1 MEASSEE
8 IDKSK
13 LVISPISEPM
23 ASDKLTVK
31 TIGLVSKLAK
41 VKLIKR
47 GVKEVNKFFRRKE
60 NKKQKSICVLA
71 GDVSP
76 INVIS
81 HIPILCEKNKIPYIY
96 SFTSSSRNCITN

>member
-1 MEASSEE
+1 MKASSEE

-47 GVKEVNKFFRRKE
+47 GVKKVNKFSEEKRTKS
-60 NKKQKSICVLA
+60 KKVFVFLQVMY
-71 GDVSP
+71 P
-76 INVIS
+76 
-81 HIPILCEKNKIPYIY
+81 P
-96 SFTSSSRNCITN
+96 

>member
-1 MEASSEE
+1 MKASSEK

-47 GVKEVNKFFRRKE
+47 GVKEVNKIFQ
-60 NKKQKSICVLA
+60 KKREQKA
-71 GDVSP
+71 KKY
-76 INVIS
+76 
-81 HIPILCEKNKIPYIY
+81 LC
-96 SFTSSSRNCITN
+96 SCR

>member
-41 VKLIKR
+41 GKIDKKR
-47 GVKEVNKFFRRKE
+47 SKESK
-60 NKKQKSICVLA
+60 
-71 GDVSP
+71 
-76 INVIS
+76 
-81 HIPILCEKNKIPYIY
+81 
-96 SFTSSSRNCITN
+96 

>member
-47 GVKEVNKFFRRKE
+47 GVKEVNKFQ
-60 NKKQKSICVLA
+60 KKREQKA
-71 GDVSP
+71 KKY
-76 INVIS
+76 
-81 HIPILCEKNKIPYIY
+81 LC
-96 SFTSSSRNCITN
+96 SCR

>member
-47 GVKEVNKFFRRKE
+47 GVKEKLIWSWPWSMLFIYYNKM
-60 NKKQKSICVLA
+60 C
-71 GDVSP
+71 
-76 INVIS
+76 
-81 HIPILCEKNKIPYIY
+81 
-96 SFTSSSRNCITN
+96 

>member
-47 GVKEVNKFFRRKE
+47 RIKEVNKFFRRKE
-60 NKKQKSICVLA
+60 NAKKY
-71 GDVSP
+71 
-76 INVIS
+76 
-81 HIPILCEKNKIPYIY
+81 LC
-96 SFTSSSRNCITN
+96 SCR

>member
-60 NKKQKSICVLA
+60 NKKQKVFVFLQ
-71 GDVSP
+71 VMYP
-76 INVIS
+76 
-81 HIPILCEKNKIPYIY
+81 P
-96 SFTSSSRNCITN
+96 

>member
-31 TIGLVSKLAK
+31 TNK
-41 VKLIKR
+41 VLF
-47 GVKEVNKFFRRKE
+47 E
-60 NKKQKSICVLA
+60 KSSTPL
-71 GDVSP
+71 
-76 INVIS
+76 
-81 HIPILCEKNKIPYIY
+81 
-96 SFTSSSRNCITN
+96 SSDYFYLP

>member
-31 TIGLVSKLAK
+31 TIGLLSKLSK

-47 GVKEVNKFFRRKE
+47 GVRK
-60 NKKQKSICVLA
+60 
-71 GDVSP
+71 
-76 INVIS
+76 
-81 HIPILCEKNKIPYIY
+81 
-96 SFTSSSRNCITN
+96 

>member
-8 IDKSK
+8 IDKSR

-60 NKKQKSICVLA
+60 NKKQKVFVFLQ
-71 GDVSP
+71 VMYP
-76 INVIS
+76 
-81 HIPILCEKNKIPYIY
+81 P
-96 SFTSSSRNCITN
+96 